1 MYIDFS
7 DVIAGLVDSKYSKNS
22 GNQNSFY
29 PRQSSH
35 FPPPYICPVSWYAN
49 RETGVRKTLRLN
61 PGAYPSFLQENPC
74 LMVVNERKGSPPPF
88 SPIISS
94 VHLHPGEAQLY

>member
-7 DVIAGLVDSKYSKNS
+7 DVIADLMDSKYSKNS

-49 RETGVRKTLRLN
+49 REAEAGARETLRLN
-61 PGAYPSFLQENPC
+61 PGAITLPSSRKNPA
-74 LMVVNERKGSPPPF
+74 LW
-88 SPIISS
+88 
-94 VHLHPGEAQLY
+94 